1 LRASAQKDDA
11 ALTRIAKARRNS
23 SNGDRE
29 DEAAVMSKD
38 RMRYD
43 LLVQDALRSVV
54 KAALKRVAKEGL
66 PGNHHFFISFR
77 TDADG
82 VDISDSL
89 RAQYPEEMTIVLQHQ
104 FWGLSVDD
112 EGFSVG
118 LSFNQMQ
125 QTLRI
130 PYHALTMFHDPAVQF
145 QLPFQPR
152 ATTTAPSIG
161 GRIAGETPSLPKPE
175 ANGSGAKPKRDEKG
189 AVVSLDAFR
198 KK

>member
-1 LRASAQKDDA
+1 LA
-11 ALTRIAKARRNS
+11 A
-23 SNGDRE
+23 
-29 DEAAVMSKD
+29 EAMNKD

-54 KAALKRVAKEGL
+54 KAALNRIANEGL

-82 VDISDSL
+82 VDISETL

-104 FWGLSVDD
+104 YWGLAVDD

-118 LSFNQMQ
+118 LSFNKLP

-130 PYHALTMFHDPAVQF
+130 PFHALTQFHDPAVQF

-152 ATTTAPSIG
+152 STTAAPAPRRSEAPSVE
-161 GRIAGETPSLPKPE
+161 RPLAERVEREQSGED
-175 ANGSGAKPKRDEKG
+175 RG
-189 AVVSLDAFR
+189 AVVSLDSFR

>member
-1 LRASAQKDDA
+1 
-11 ALTRIAKARRNS
+11 
-23 SNGDRE
+23 
-29 DEAAVMSKD
+29 MSKD

-54 KAALKRVAKEGL
+54 KAALIRVAKEGL

-77 TDADG
+77 TDADD
-82 VDISDSL
+82 VDISPAL

-104 FWGLSVDD
+104 YWGLAIDD
-112 EGFSVG
+112 AGFSVG
-118 LSFNQMQ
+118 LSFNKTP

-130 PYHALTMFHDPAVQF
+130 PFHALTQFHDPAVQF

-152 ATTTAPSIG
+152 ATTSAPPVPRRTEAPSVEKLA
-161 GRIAGETPSLPKPE
+161 AGIERAEKPE
-175 ANGSGAKPKRDEKG
+175 RAKPEKTEKSDKPDDRG
-189 AVVSLDAFR
+189 AVVSLDQFR

>member
-1 LRASAQKDDA
+1 
-11 ALTRIAKARRNS
+11 
-23 SNGDRE
+23 
-29 DEAAVMSKD
+29 MSKD

-54 KAALKRVAKEGL
+54 KAALIRVAKEGL

-77 TDADG
+77 TDADD
-82 VDISDSL
+82 VDISAQL

-104 FWGLSVDD
+104 YWGLAVDD
-112 EGFSVG
+112 DGFSVG
-118 LSFNQMQ
+118 LSFNKTP

-130 PYHALTMFHDPAVQF
+130 PFHALTQFHDPAVQF

-152 ATTTAPSIG
+152 ATTSAPGPRAIEAPSIEKPAAEKVE
-161 GRIAGETPSLPKPE
+161 RPERAEKTERAKAESADKPE
-175 ANGSGAKPKRDEKG
+175 KNGKPDKPDDRG
-189 AVVSLDAFR
+189 AVVSLDQFR

>member
-1 LRASAQKDDA
+1 
-11 ALTRIAKARRNS
+11 
-23 SNGDRE
+23 
-29 DEAAVMSKD
+29 MSKD

-54 KAALKRVAKEGL
+54 KAALIRVSKEGL
-66 PGNHHFFISFR
+66 PGNHHFFITFR

-82 VDISDSL
+82 VDISPAL
-89 RAQYPEEMTIVLQHQ
+89 RSEYPEEMTIVLQHQ
-104 FWGLSVDD
+104 YWGLTIDD

-118 LSFNQMQ
+118 LSFNKTP

-130 PYHALTMFHDPAVQF
+130 PFHALVQFHDPAVQF

-152 ATTTAPSIG
+152 AQTGAVVAPRPRDVPSIEKSEPARVQ
-161 GRIAGETPSLPKPE
+161 RIERAERPKTEKVERAEKPQTPEPK
-175 ANGSGAKPKRDEKG
+175 KPDDGG
-189 AVVSLDAFR
+189 AVVSLDSFR

>member
-1 LRASAQKDDA
+1 
-11 ALTRIAKARRNS
+11 
-23 SNGDRE
+23 
-29 DEAAVMSKD
+29 MSKD

-43 LLVQDALRSVV
+43 LLVQEALRSVV

-77 TDADG
+77 TDAEG
-82 VDISDSL
+82 VEISPAL

-112 EGFSVG
+112 DGFSVG
-118 LSFNQMQ
+118 LSFNQVPQ
-125 QTLRI
+125 NLSI
-130 PYHALTMFHDPAVQF
+130 PFHALTMFHDPAVQF

-152 ATTTAPSIG
+152 VTTNLAPALS
-161 GRIAGETPSLPKPE
+161 TPKPADPSAAPKLNTE
-175 ANGSGAKPKRDEKG
+175 APLAKSKNSDERGAI
-189 AVVSLDAFR
+189 VNLDSFR

>member
-1 LRASAQKDDA
+1 MYEKQSQGFSGRVPVAM
-11 ALTRIAKARRNS
+11 N
-23 SNGDRE
+23 
-29 DEAAVMSKD
+29 KD

-54 KAALKRVAKEGL
+54 KAALVRVAKEGL

-77 TDADG
+77 TDAEG
-82 VDISDSL
+82 VEISEML
-89 RAQYPEEMTIVLQHQ
+89 QQQYPEEMTIVLQHQ
-104 FWGLSVDD
+104 YWGLQIDD

-118 LSFNQMQ
+118 LSFNKSP

-130 PYHALTMFHDPAVQF
+130 PFHALTLFHDPAVQF

-152 ATTTAPSIG
+152 ASTAAPSP
-161 GRIAGETPSLPKPE
+161 RRAETPSVERPAP
-175 ANGSGAKPKRDEKG
+175 AGRAAAKGGDRG

>member
-1 LRASAQKDDA
+1 
-11 ALTRIAKARRNS
+11 
-23 SNGDRE
+23 
-29 DEAAVMSKD
+29 MSKD
-38 RMRYD
+38 RMHYE
-43 LLVQDALRSVV
+43 LLVRDALRSVV

-66 PGNHHFFISFR
+66 PGTHHFFISFR
-77 TDADG
+77 TDAEG
-82 VDISDSL
+82 VEISPAL

-118 LSFNQMQ
+118 LSFNQVP

-130 PYHALTMFHDPAVQF
+130 PFTALTLFHDPAVQF
-145 QLPFQPR
+145 QLPFPPR
-152 ATTTAPSIG
+152 TAPS
-161 GRIAGETPSLPKPE
+161 AVAPSRPEPPALPKGE
-175 ANGSGAKPKRDEKG
+175 SNSASPKTKRSDGDG